1 MTSLNVSLP
10 EPLKKYIERQ
20 TRQGGY
26 STPSEYMRDLI
37 RADQRQKTRDRVEAL
52 LLEGLESGTATE
64 MTEEDWADIRGE
76 GLSRM
81 KKRPNETRR
90 R

>member
-37 RADQRQKTRDRVEAL
+37 RADQKQKAGERVEAL
-52 LLEGLESGTATE
+52 LPEGLESGPATE
-64 MTEEDWADIRGE
+64 MTDEDWVDIRRE
-76 GLSRM
+76 GLTRT
-81 KKRPNETRR
+81 KKRPNKPQVR
-90 R
+90 

>member
-1 MTSLNVSLP
+1 MTSLNISLP

-37 RADQRQKTRDRVEAL
+37 RADQKQRARERIEAL
-52 LLEGLESGTATE
+52 LLEGLGSGPSIE
-64 MTEEDWADIRGE
+64 MTSGGWADIRRE
-76 GLSRM
+76 GSKRM
-81 KKRPNETRR
+81 KKRPDQSQGK
-90 R
+90 

>member
-37 RADQRQKTRDRVEAL
+37 RADQRQKTRDRVETL

-64 MTEEDWADIRGE
+64 MTEEDWAEIRGE